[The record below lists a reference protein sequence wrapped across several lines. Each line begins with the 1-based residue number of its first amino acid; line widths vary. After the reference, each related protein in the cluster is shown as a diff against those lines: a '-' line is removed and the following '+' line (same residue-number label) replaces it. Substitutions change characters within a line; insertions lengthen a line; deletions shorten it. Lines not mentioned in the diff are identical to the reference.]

1 MVSLFSSRFRTLLVF
16 SLVIADFTDS
26 MSLSKYSF
34 RQAINFPGLKK
45 AVQAIFEPSLLIPQ
59 VSVNSVNDLDFLE
72 MKRNGIN
79 CIVFDKDNT
88 LR

>member
-1 MVSLFSSRFRTLLVF
+1 MVSSSTSRFHTLLVI
-16 SLVIADFTDS
+16 SLILAESADS
-26 MSLSKYSF
+26 MSLSKYSI

-45 AVQAIFEPSLLIPQ
+45 AVQAIFKPSLLIPQ
-59 VSVNSVNDLDFLE
+59 LSVNSVNDLDFIE

>member
-1 MVSLFSSRFRTLLVF
+1 MVSLFTSRLRTLLCVF
-16 SLVIADFTDS
+16 IILVDLTAS
-26 MSLSKYSF
+26 MSLSKYSI

-45 AVQAIFEPSLLIPQ
+45 AMQAIFKPSLLIPQ
-59 VSVNSVNDLDFLE
+59 LSVNSVNDLDFLE